1 MEAFTDLVQYIV
13 QNSINALQRGSYYAV
28 ISIGYSMVYGVLMLF
43 NFAHGDIFMVG
54 TYIGF
59 GIATLFLA
67 LFSSFLPGPVIFV
80 ATVVITMFLAS
91 WIGVFVEVCGYRPLR
106 SAPRA
111 SAAITGLMIGIIF
124 ETGILI
130 LLGATRLNFPPLME
144 SVAYNVGGVY
154 FTNVKVMIIIISLL
168 LMLALNAFIQKT
180 KWGMAMRA
188 MSYDFLAVPLM
199 GVSINII
206 APLTFAV
213 GAGLASVAGILYGQ
227 AYPILDPYMGVI
239 IGWKAFVAA
248 ILGGRGSIK
257 GAALA
262 GYLLGF
268 IEIFVATIFPSTL
281 RDLIAYSIILLIL
294 TYRPRGFF
302 GMEHSTKL
310 RL

>member
-1 MEAFTDLVQYIV
+1 MEAFIELVQYIL
-13 QNSINALQRGSYYAV
+13 QNLINALQRGSFYAV

-43 NFAHGDIFMVG
+43 NFAHGDIFMVA

-67 LFSSFLPGPVIFV
+67 LFAGFLPGPLIFL

-91 WIGVFVEVCGYRPLR
+91 WIGVFVEVAGYRPLR

-130 LLGATRLNFPPLME
+130 LLGAKRLSFPPLME
-144 SVAYNVGGVY
+144 SIAYNVGGIY
-154 FTNVKVMIIIISLL
+154 FTNVKVMIIIISLF
-168 LMLALNAFIQKT
+168 LMLALHTFIQKT

-199 GVSINII
+199 GVSINVI

-213 GAGLASVAGILYGQ
+213 GAGLAAVAGILYGQ

-262 GYLLGF
+262 GYLIGF

-294 TYRPRGFF
+294 TFRPRGFF

>member
-1 MEAFTDLVQYIV
+1 MESFTDLIPYFI
-13 QNSINALQRGSYYAV
+13 QNVINALQRGSFYAV

-43 NFAHGDIFMVG
+43 NFAHGDIFMLG

-59 GIATLFLA
+59 AVATLFLA
-67 LFSSFLPGPVIFV
+67 LFSGFLPGPVIFL
-80 ATVVITMFLAS
+80 ATIVVTMFLAS
-91 WIGVFVEVCGYRPLR
+91 WIGVFVEVAGYRPLR
-106 SAPRA
+106 QAPRA

-130 LLGATRLNFPPLME
+130 LLGAKRLSFPPLIE
-144 SVAYNVGGVY
+144 SVSYNIGGVY
-154 FTNVKVMIIIISLL
+154 FTNIKVMIIIISLL
-168 LMLALNAFIQKT
+168 LMLALHTFIQKT

-206 APLTFAV
+206 APLTFAI
-213 GAGLASVAGILYGQ
+213 GAGLAAVAGILYGQ
-227 AYPILDPYMGVI
+227 AYPILDPYMGVL

-294 TYRPRGFF
+294 TFRPRGFF

>member
-1 MEAFTDLVQYIV
+1 MESLTDFLQYII
-13 QNSINALQRGSYYAV
+13 QNLINAAQRGSFYAV

-67 LFSSFLPGPVIFV
+67 IFAGLLPAPLIFLS
-80 ATVVITMFLAS
+80 TVVVTMFLAS
-91 WIGVFVEVCGYRPLR
+91 WIGVFVEVAGYRPLR
-106 SAPRA
+106 QAPRA

-130 LLGATRLNFPPLME
+130 MLGAKRLSFPPLME
-144 SVAYNVGGVY
+144 SVTYNVGGVY
-154 FTNVKVMIIIISLL
+154 FTNVKIMIIIISLA
-168 LMLALNAFIQKT
+168 LMLALHGFIQKT

-294 TYRPRGFF
+294 TFRPRGFF

>member
-1 MEAFTDLVQYIV
+1 MESFTDLIPYFI
-13 QNSINALQRGSYYAV
+13 QNFINALQRGSFYAV

-67 LFSSFLPGPVIFV
+67 LFAGILPGPVIFV
-80 ATVVITMFLAS
+80 ATIVVTMFLAS
-91 WIGVFVEVCGYRPLR
+91 WIGVFVEVAGYRPLR
-106 SAPRA
+106 DAPRA

-130 LLGATRLNFPPLME
+130 LLGAKRLSFPPLIE
-144 SVAYNVGGVY
+144 SVSYNIGGVF
-154 FTNVKVMIIIISLL
+154 FTNIKVMIIIISFL
-168 LMLALNAFIQKT
+168 LMLALHTFIQKT

-188 MSYDFLAVPLM
+188 MSFDFLAVPLM

-206 APLTFAV
+206 APLTFAI
-213 GAGLASVAGILYGQ
+213 GAGLAAVAGILYGQ
-227 AYPILDPYMGVI
+227 AYPILDPYMGVL

-248 ILGGRGSIK
+248 ILGGRGSIT

-294 TYRPRGFF
+294 TFRPRGFF

>member
-1 MEAFTDLVQYIV
+1 MEAFIELVQYIL
-13 QNSINALQRGSYYAV
+13 QNLINALQRGSFYAV

-43 NFAHGDIFMVG
+43 NFAHGDIFMVA

-67 LFSSFLPGPVIFV
+67 LFAGFLPGPLIFL
-80 ATVVITMFLAS
+80 ATIVITMFLAS
-91 WIGVFVEVCGYRPLR
+91 WIGVFVEVAGYRPLR

-130 LLGATRLNFPPLME
+130 LLGAKRLSFPPLME
-144 SVAYNVGGVY
+144 SIAYNVGGIY
-154 FTNVKVMIIIISLL
+154 FTNVKVMIIIISLF
-168 LMLALNAFIQKT
+168 LMLALHAFIQKT

-199 GVSINII
+199 GVSINVI

-213 GAGLASVAGILYGQ
+213 GAGLAAVAGILYGQ

-262 GYLLGF
+262 GYLIGF

-294 TYRPRGFF
+294 TFRPRGFF